1 METHSLNP
9 AWLMEEFVAYER
21 TFALRTAI
29 ELDLFTRIGRGVNT
43 IPALAEATGAS
54 ERGLRVLCDNLAIR
68 QHLVKE
74 RNRYRLT
81 LNSRVYLS
89 KDSPAWFG
97 SAIQFL
103 AGDTYIEAFS
113 DLLRSVKR
121 GRGRSRKTNW
131 PDFARHMS
139 PLAPAIAEFM
149 AKAMNVDSAGPIRI
163 LDVAA
168 GHGLYGLA
176 LAARNPEA
184 EIYALDAPQVLRV
197 AAKNARKAGVS
208 KRFHRIPGDAFKVGF
223 ARPYDLVI
231 AGNIAHHLE
240 PGANIELFRKC
251 RAALKPKGK
260 LVVLDFVVNDDRVSP
275 PAEAGFAIHLFATG
289 SCDVYTFREYQGM
302 LRAAGFRGIRRG
314 KPGSYGSWMIVASL

>member
-1 METHSLNP
+1 
-9 AWLMEEFVAYER
+9 MEEFVAYQR

-29 ELDLFTRIGRGVNT
+29 ELDLFTRIGRGVDT
-43 IPALAEATGAS
+43 IPALAKATRAS
-54 ERGLRVLCDNLAIR
+54 VRGLRVLCDNLAVR
-68 QHLVKE
+68 QHLVKDG
-74 RNRYRLT
+74 NRYRLT

-103 AGDTYIEAFS
+103 AGDSYIEAFS

-121 GRGRSRKTNW
+121 GHSRSPKTNW
-131 PDFARHMS
+131 PDFAQCMS
-139 PLAPAIAEFM
+139 PLAPAVAEFM
-149 AKAMNVDSAGPIRI
+149 AEAMKSDSAGPVQI

-208 KRFHRIPGDAFKVGF
+208 KRFHGIPGDAFKVDFGG
-223 ARPYDLVI
+223 PYDLVI

-240 PGANIELFRKC
+240 PRANIELFRKC

-275 PAEAGFAIHLFATG
+275 PAEAAFAIHLFATG
-289 SCDVYTFREYQGM
+289 SCDVYTFREYQAM
-302 LRAAGFRGIRRG
+302 LRAAGFCTIRRG
-314 KPGSYGSWMIVASL
+314 KPGSYGNWMIVASL

>member
-1 METHSLNP
+1 
-9 AWLMEEFVAYER
+9 MEEFVAYER

-29 ELDLFTRIGRGVNT
+29 ELDLFTRIGAGTNT
-43 IPALAEATGAS
+43 IPALAKATRAS
-54 ERGLRVLCDNLAIR
+54 ERGLCVLCDNLTVH

-74 RNRYRLT
+74 RNRYRLS

-89 KDSPAWFG
+89 KDSPAYFG

-103 AGDTYIEAFS
+103 ASDTYIRAFS

-121 GRGRSRKTNW
+121 GRGRSQKTNW
-131 PDFARHMS
+131 PDFAQCMS

-149 AKAMNVDSAGPIRI
+149 AEAMKLDSAGPIQI

-184 EIYALDAPQVLRV
+184 EIYALDAPQ
-197 AAKNARKAGVS
+197 AGVS
-208 KRFHRIPGDAFKVGF
+208 KRFHRIPGDAFKVDFEG
-223 ARPYDLVI
+223 PYDLVI
-231 AGNIAHHLE
+231 AGNIAHHLD
-240 PGANIELFRKC
+240 PDANVELFRKC

-302 LRAAGFRGIRRG
+302 LRAAGLRGIRRG
-314 KPGSYGSWMIVASL
+314 RPGSYGDWIIVASF

>member
-1 METHSLNP
+1 
-9 AWLMEEFVAYER
+9 MEEFVAYER

-29 ELDLFTRIGRGVNT
+29 ELDLFTRIGRGVDS
-43 IPALAEATGAS
+43 IPALAKETRAS
-54 ERGLRVLCDNLAIR
+54 ERGLRVLCDNLAVH

-74 RNRYRLT
+74 SKRYQLT

-89 KDSPAWFG
+89 KDSPAYFG

-103 AGDTYIEAFS
+103 ASDTYIEAFS
-113 DLLRSVKR
+113 DLTRSVKR
-121 GRGRSRKTNW
+121 GRSRSQKTNW
-131 PDFARHMS
+131 PDFARCMS
-139 PLAPAIAEFM
+139 PLAPATAEFM
-149 AKAMNVDSAGPIRI
+149 AKAMQVDSAGPIQI

-184 EIYALDAPQVLRV
+184 EIYALDERQVLRV
-197 AAKNARKAGVS
+197 AAKNARRAGVE

-223 ARPYDLVI
+223 GGPYDVAI
-231 AGNIAHHLE
+231 TGNIAHHLE

-275 PAEAGFAIHLFATG
+275 PAEASFAIHLFATG
-289 SCDVYTFREYQGM
+289 SCDVYTFREYRRM
-302 LRAAGFRGIRRG
+302 LRAAGFRGISRG
-314 KPGSYGSWMIVASL
+314 KPGSYGNWMIVASF

>member
-1 METHSLNP
+1 MEMHPLSP
-9 AWLMEEFVAYER
+9 AWLMEEFVAYQR

-43 IPALAEATGAS
+43 IPALAEATRAS
-54 ERGLRVLCDNLAIR
+54 ERGLRALCDNLAVR

-81 LNSRVYLS
+81 LNSKVYLS

-113 DLLRSVKR
+113 DLSRSVKR
-121 GRGRSRKTNW
+121 GRSGSPKTNW
-131 PDFARHMS
+131 PDFAQCMS
-139 PLAPAIAEFM
+139 PLAPAVAEFM
-149 AKAMNVDSAGPIRI
+149 AEAMRVDTAGPIQI

-176 LAARNPEA
+176 VAARNHQA
-184 EIYALDAPQVLRV
+184 EIYALDAPQVLQV
-197 AAKNARKAGVS
+197 AAKNARKAGVG
-208 KRFHRIPGDAFKVGF
+208 KRFHRIPGDAFEVAFGG
-223 ARPYDLVI
+223 PYDLVI

-240 PGANIELFRKC
+240 PAANVKLFKKC

-289 SCDVYTFREYQGM
+289 SSDVYTFREFKGM
-302 LRAAGFRGIRRG
+302 LRAAGFRRIRRG
-314 KPGSYGSWMIVASL
+314 KPGSYGNWMIVASF

>member
-1 METHSLNP
+1 
-9 AWLMEEFVAYER
+9 MEEFVAYQR

-29 ELDLFTRIGRGVNT
+29 ELDLFTRIGRGVNS
-43 IPALAEATGAS
+43 IPSLAKATRTS
-54 ERGLRVLCDNLAIR
+54 ERGLRALCDHLAIR
-68 QHLVKE
+68 QHLIKE

-103 AGDTYIEAFS
+103 AGDVYIEAFR
-113 DLLRSVKR
+113 DLSRSVKR
-121 GRGRSRKTNW
+121 GRSSSPETNW
-131 PDFARHMS
+131 PDFARCMS
-139 PLAPAIAEFM
+139 PLAPAVAEFM
-149 AKAMNVDSAGPIRI
+149 AEAMNVDSAGPIRI
-163 LDVAA
+163 LDIAA

-197 AAKNARKAGVS
+197 AANNARKAGVS
-208 KRFHRIPGDAFKVGF
+208 RRFHRIPGDAFQVDFGG
-223 ARPYDLVI
+223 PYDLAI

-240 PGANIELFRKC
+240 PAANIELFKKC

-289 SCDVYTFREYQGM
+289 SCDVYTLREYRTM

-314 KPGSYGSWMIVASL
+314 KPDSYGSWMIVASL